1 MRNLSPPEHRWA
13 ASSVCWGFFQF
24 LRNFYNFAGAGMKPS
39 FAFLLVMLGAVMNG
53 QLVYENVSLL
63 YPYGPQQHDHKNP
76 KLDDGTSKE
85 ISLTVPFTFYGKKHQ
100 TLYVNNN
107 GVVSFGVRVKQ
118 YTPDPFPL
126 ADGRPFVAPYWADV
140 DNVLGGDIFYRETT
154 DPMLLAR
161 ITKNINHYFPKIPFT
176 AIWAFVAT
184 WDHVAYYGSTSKKGN
199 TFQAA
204 LTTDT
209 KTSFII
215 LNYEDI
221 QWTTGKASGG
231 DAKTGLGGTPAHAGF
246 NSGDQTNFYNIPG
259 SQTEAIINITQTSN
273 VNIPGRWVFQVDEF
287 KVTGVPTEV
296 PKVAGSNNCWL

>member
-1 MRNLSPPEHRWA
+1 PA
-13 ASSVCWGFFQF
+13 
-24 LRNFYNFAGAGMKPS
+24 
-39 FAFLLVMLGAVMNG
+39 
-53 QLVYENVSLL
+53 VSLL
-63 YPYGPQQHDHKNP
+63 YPYGPHQHDHKTP

-85 ISLTVPFTFYGKKHQ
+85 ISLAVPFTFYGKKHQ

-107 GVVSFGVRVKQ
+107 GVISFGVRVKQ

-140 DNVLGGDIFYRETT
+140 DNVLGGEIFYRETT
-154 DPMLLAR
+154 DPVLLAR
-161 ITKNINHYFPKIPFT
+161 ITKNINQYFPKIPFT

-184 WDHVAYYGSTSKKGN
+184 WDHVAYYGSTSNKGN
-199 TFQAA
+199 TFQAT

-215 LNYEDI
+215 LNYEVI
-221 QWTTGKASGG
+221 QWTTGKASDG
-231 DAKTGLGGTPAHAGF
+231 DAETGLGGTPAHAGF
-246 NSGDQTNFYNIPG
+246 NSGDETNFYNIPG

-273 VNIPGRWVFQVDEF
+273 VNVPGRWVFQVDDF